1 MKVVENFRNLTN
13 KTLETLAAVYTR
25 TLLILEAEKNNAIIA
40 FINNV
45 DKKANYR
52 NAILYALC

>member
-1 MKVVENFRNLTN
+1 MMNVVKNFRNLTN
-13 KTLETLAAVYTR
+13 KTTENIAAVY
-25 TLLILEAEKNNAIIA
+25 TLLILETEKNNAIIA